1 METIT
6 FLRSIDATTDAAA
19 PILVSMEGYV
29 GRFGILKAPSLTVPV
44 LTRTLV
50 SGVREKCR
58 DIANNGASTSGKY
71 DMFDSNN

>member
-6 FLRSIDATTDAAA
+6 FLRSIEATTDAAA
-19 PILVSMEGYV
+19 PILVLMEGYV

-50 SGVREKCR
+50 SGVSEKCR

>member
-1 METIT
+1 
-6 FLRSIDATTDAAA
+6 
-19 PILVSMEGYV
+19 MEGYV

-44 LTRTLV
+44 LTHTLV